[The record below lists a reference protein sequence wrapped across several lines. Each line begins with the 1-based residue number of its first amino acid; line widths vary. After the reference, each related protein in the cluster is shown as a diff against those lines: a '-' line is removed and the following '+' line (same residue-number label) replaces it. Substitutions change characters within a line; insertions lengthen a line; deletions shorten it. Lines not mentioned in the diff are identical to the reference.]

1 MFGTTYCI
9 RRIATGI
16 SAASTAEIFWG
27 PKVNQLVMSKVTAR
41 GNMLGQTSK
50 PANNGVASRVVIVSN
65 RVPSPHEKGASAGGL
80 AVALADAAT
89 PGSIWF
95 GWSGKR
101 GHETSETAEITESDG
116 VTYATIDIGE
126 RDYSRF
132 YNGFAN
138 GALWPLFHFR
148 AGLIMFNRTDYE
160 SYRAVNKAFAKA
172 LLPLLKPDDLIWIHD
187 YQLMTMATE
196 LRALGVTNRIGFFMH
211 IPFVPPALLEVLPP
225 AAELL
230 EGLSAC
236 DVVGFQRESD
246 RLAFL
251 DCVKVF
257 LNIIAAR
264 DGSYSFANHSVR
276 AVLTPIGIDADKFTR
291 LARRAEMTGDAKRL
305 NESLEDRAL
314 VLGVDRLDYSKGLPQ
329 RFDAFGRLLYA
340 FPQHLRQVNFLQ
352 IAARSRQE
360 VGSYQA
366 LRRELDRRAG
376 DINGEVSDFDW
387 VPLRY
392 MTHAVKRN
400 AIAGFYRR
408 ARVGL
413 VTPLRDG
420 MNLVAKEYVAAQDV
434 DDPGVLVLS
443 RFAGAAD
450 ELTEALIVNPFDP
463 DEVAEAI
470 HQALTMELPERQER
484 HAALL
489 TKVRHTTARRF
500 CETFLSYLKDPVTH

>member
-1 MFGTTYCI
+1 VVQLNAGNI
-9 RRIATGI
+9 EEAGVN
-16 SAASTAEIFWG
+16 
-27 PKVNQLVMSKVTAR
+27 KVLNDKALSR
-41 GNMLGQTSK
+41 
-50 PANNGVASRVVIVSN
+50 SRVTDTVSHSAMTVKAVARTVIVSN
-65 RVPSPHEKGASAGGL
+65 RVPLPNEKGATAGGL

-89 PGSIWF
+89 AGSMWF

-101 GHETSETAEITESDG
+101 AAETDTTADVVVADG

-126 RDYSRF
+126 KDYTRF

-148 AGLIMFNRTDYE
+148 SGLLMFSRADYE
-160 SYRAVNKAFAKA
+160 AYRTVNRAFAKA
-172 LLPLLKPDDLIWIHD
+172 LLPLLAPDDQIWIHD
-187 YQLMTMATE
+187 YQLLTMAAE
-196 LRALGVTNRIGFFMH
+196 LRELGVTNRIGFFMH
-211 IPFVPPALLEVLPP
+211 IPFVPPAMLAVLPP

-230 EGLSAC
+230 AGMSAC
-236 DVVGFQRESD
+236 DIVGFQTNGD

-251 DCVKVF
+251 DCVREF
-257 LNIIAAR
+257 LSVSPDQQGR
-264 DGSYSFANHSVR
+264 FAFRERQVQ
-276 AVLTPIGIDADKFTR
+276 AVTTPIGIDADKFTE
-291 LARRAEMTGDAKRL
+291 LAERAELAGDTKRL
-305 NESLEDRAL
+305 VESLGDRAL

-329 RFDAFGRLLYA
+329 RFDAFGRLLYC
-340 FPQHLRQVNFLQ
+340 FPQHLRKVAFLQ

-360 VGSYQA
+360 VGSYQN

-376 DINGEVSDFDW
+376 DINGEFSDFDW

-392 MTHAVKRN
+392 MTHPVKRT

-420 MNLVAKEYVAAQDV
+420 MNLVAKEYVAAQDASN
-434 DDPGVLVLS
+434 PGVLVLS

-450 ELTEALIVNPFDP
+450 EMTEALIVNPFDP

-470 HQALTMELPERQER
+470 NTALVMELPERKSR
-484 HAALL
+484 HASLL
-489 TKVRHTTARRF
+489 AKVRHSTAQRF
-500 CETFLSYLKDPVTH
+500 CAEFLEYLTGKIQ